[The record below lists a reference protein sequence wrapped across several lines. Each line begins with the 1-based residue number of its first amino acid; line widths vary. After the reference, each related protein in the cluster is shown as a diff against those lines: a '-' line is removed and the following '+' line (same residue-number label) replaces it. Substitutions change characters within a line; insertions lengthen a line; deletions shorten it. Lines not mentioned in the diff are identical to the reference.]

1 MYHNSNWGYRLKET
15 KQSLSEL
22 WALLRNE
29 EQKLGLN
36 TLTLTE
42 KDIFETILH
51 LQSDNLNIDLNFII
65 KNCNYPRATFFR
77 ALKKLRKY
85 NFIKITKDNED
96 GRKSIIEINQKFLR

>member
-1 MYHNSNWGYRLKET
+1 MYLYLIWGYNMKET
-15 KQSLSEL
+15 KQSLLEL
-22 WALLRNE
+22 WALLRNK

-36 TLTLTE
+36 TLSLTE

-51 LQSDNLNIDLNFII
+51 LQSDNLNFII